1 MSAACQF
8 DFKVLRASVRKN
20 ERQPG
25 GFGASVTLRKDGND
39 GRFRAV
45 REEFRASFASRASEK
60 SVFRGVVNVFNAIFS
75 DINAVDARFRR
86 GTVERF
92 DDETPAG
99 VDRRER
105 AGLVDRRRNPRDLRV
120 GERSNVE
127 RRGPDRRK
135 KVFRAKNGRTAS

>member
-45 REEFRASFASRASEK
+45 REEFRASFASRAGEK

-75 DINAVDARFRR
+75 DRDAADARFAG
-86 GTVERF
+86 GT
-92 DDETPAG
+92 
-99 VDRRER
+99 
-105 AGLVDRRRNPRDLRV
+105 VDRRRNPRDLRV
-120 GERSNVE
+120 GKRSNVE